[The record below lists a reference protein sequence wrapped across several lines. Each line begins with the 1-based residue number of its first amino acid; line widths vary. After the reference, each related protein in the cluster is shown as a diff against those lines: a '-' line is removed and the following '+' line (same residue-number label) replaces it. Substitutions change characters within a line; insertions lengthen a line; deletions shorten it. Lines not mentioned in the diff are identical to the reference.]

1 MKKITL
7 VSAMAA
13 ALSLLLARG
22 ALAAVNPAA
31 PNPYPT
37 RESKVLADFESAA
50 MVTSDPNGTG
60 GNLASINNDLQFVAE
75 GSKSLKLD
83 LTGVAAGWH
92 DPEFTI
98 TTSSARTRRRP
109 APAMTR

>member
-1 MKKITL
+1 MKKFTL
-7 VSAMAA
+7 VSSMAA
-13 ALSLLLARG
+13 GLSLLLARG

-60 GNLASINNDLQFVAE
+60 GNLASINNDPQFVAE
-75 GSKSLKLD
+75 GSKSLAALSPQGQVT
-83 LTGVAAGWH
+83 LLVAAIYPLMVSWI
-92 DPEFTI
+92 PR
-98 TTSSARTRRRP
+98 SAQQD
-109 APAMTR
+109 A